1 MKSCVT
7 FLLFMIILCCNNFEF
22 RVKKSINSYNEI
34 SYKICLFSTFN
45 LLLGILSLRQDLGLE
60 QLKCLI
66 LKFPNSAEY
75 GKIVVAQ
82 VELMLEMK
90 EMQKAKDLIEETI
103 TGK

>member
-1 MKSCVT
+1 M
-7 FLLFMIILCCNNFEF
+7 
-22 RVKKSINSYNEI
+22 KKSINSYN
-34 SYKICLFSTFN
+34 KICLFSTFT

-82 VELMLEMK
+82 IELMLEMK

-103 TGK
+103 SGKWGFFE